1 MTASVARGVAPAQG
15 GGTMVPDIVAS
26 GIWMPAFADM
36 TASEL
41 E

>member
-1 MTASVARGVAPAQG
+1 MTASVVRGVAPARA
-15 GGTMVPDIVAS
+15 GTMVPDIVAS
-26 GIWMPAFADM
+26 GIWMPAFAGM